1 MPAFDYETV
10 DADGQSSKGQL
21 EAESPSDVVR
31 RLAAAGHT
39 VVDVSAT
46 RGTTRTFGR
55 RRLRGADVVVAFH
68 ELATLLQSGVS
79 LSDAVLAQSRGSHH
93 PALVAAFD
101 AMARHLMRGERFLDA
116 VGASGLPLPDYV
128 YQLVEAGEMSGQL
141 PQALRQAVDQMQ
153 YDQRVAADIRGA
165 LTYPAILVV
174 AGITAVLLVFVFV
187 VPQFSNLLEEAEE
200 LPLLAEFV
208 LRAGVWFNANTW
220 LLAGTAIAAAAVGT
234 MLLRRAAVRQ
244 RLVDLVG
251 ALPLLREWL
260 SEVDTAK
267 WASVMSAMLASRV
280 ELMDALGLASR
291 GVRMSRRKMLLE
303 RAVNEVR
310 SGAAL
315 SEALEKQD
323 ALTPTG
329 YNLIRVG
336 ERSGQLAEMMRAL
349 ASLYEENGT
358 RRMKRVLTLIEPLA
372 VLAIGGV
379 LGTIMIGLILA
390 ITSVNELVL

>member
-1 MPAFDYETV
+1 MPAYDYEIV
-10 DADGQSSKGQL
+10 DANGQSSRGQL
-21 EAESPSDVVR
+21 EAESPADVVR
-31 RLAAAGHT
+31 RLAAAGQT
-39 VVDVSAT
+39 VVDVTET
-46 RGTTRTFGR
+46 RPKVSLRR
-55 RRLRGADVVVAFH
+55 RRLRGGDVVIAFH
-68 ELATLLQSGVS
+68 ELATLLESGVS
-79 LSDAVLAQSRGSHH
+79 LGDAVLAQSQGSHH
-93 PALVAAFD
+93 PALVAAFETIS
-101 AMARHLMRGERFLDA
+101 RHLMRGERFLDA
-116 VGASGLPLPDYV
+116 VAGSGLPLPDYV
-128 YQLVEAGEMSGQL
+128 HQLVEAGEMSGRL
-141 PQALRQAVDQMQ
+141 PQALRQAVNQME
-153 YDQRVAADIRGA
+153 YDQRVAGDIRGA

-174 AGITAVLLVFVFV
+174 AGVTAVLLVFVFV

-208 LRAGVWFNANTW
+208 LRTGVWFNANSW
-220 LLAGTAIAAAAVGT
+220 LFVGTVVAAAAVGT
-234 MLLRRAAVRQ
+234 ALLRRRAVRQ
-244 RLVDLVG
+244 RLIDFVG
-251 ALPLLREWL
+251 ALPLLRDWL

-291 GVRMSRRKMLLE
+291 GVRMSRRKILLE

-310 SGAAL
+310 AGTAL

-349 ASLYEENGT
+349 ASLYEENGA

-372 VLAIGGV
+372 VLVIGAV

-390 ITSVNELVL
+390 ITSVNELIL

>member
-1 MPAFDYETV
+1 M
-10 DADGQSSKGQL
+10 
-21 EAESPSDVVR
+21 
-31 RLAAAGHT
+31 
-39 VVDVSAT
+39 
-46 RGTTRTFGR
+46 
-55 RRLRGADVVVAFH
+55 
-68 ELATLLQSGVS
+68 
-79 LSDAVLAQSRGSHH
+79 
-93 PALVAAFD
+93 
-101 AMARHLMRGERFLDA
+101 
-116 VGASGLPLPDYV
+116 
-128 YQLVEAGEMSGQL
+128 
-141 PQALRQAVDQMQ
+141 
-153 YDQRVAADIRGA
+153 
-165 LTYPAILVV
+165 
-174 AGITAVLLVFVFV
+174 FVFV

-208 LRAGVWFNANTW
+208 LRTGVWFNDNTW
-220 LLAGTAIAAAAVGT
+220 LLGGTVIAAAAVGT

-244 RLVDLVG
+244 RLVDFVG

-291 GVRMSRRKMLLE
+291 GVRMSRRKILLE

>member
-1 MPAFDYETV
+1 MPAYDYEVV
-10 DADGQSSKGQL
+10 DANGQSSKGQV
-21 EAESPSDVVR
+21 EAENPQDVVR
-31 RLAAAGHT
+31 RLAAGGQT
-39 VVDVSAT
+39 VVDVSET
-46 RGTTRTFGR
+46 RERGQGLRR
-55 RRLRGADVVVAFH
+55 RRLRAGDVVLTFH
-68 ELATLLQSGVS
+68 ELATLLESGVS
-79 LSDAVLAQSRGSHH
+79 LSDAVLAQSHGSHH
-93 PALVAAFD
+93 PALVAAFEII
-101 AMARHLMRGERFLDA
+101 ARNLMRGERFLDA

-128 YQLVEAGEMSGQL
+128 YQLVEAGEMSGRL
-141 PQALRQAVDQMQ
+141 PQALRQAVNQME

-174 AGITAVLLVFVFV
+174 AGITAVVLVFVFV
-187 VPQFSNLLEEAEE
+187 VPQFSNLLDEAEA

-220 LLAGTAIAAAAVGT
+220 LLLGALIAGGSVAT
-234 MLLRRAAVRQ
+234 MLLRRPAVRQ
-244 RLVDLVG
+244 RVTDFLG
-251 ALPLLREWL
+251 ALPLLRDWF
-260 SEVDTAK
+260 SELDTAK
-267 WASVMSAMLASRV
+267 WASVMAAMLASRV

-291 GVRMSRRKMLLE
+291 GVRVSRRKALLE

-310 SGAAL
+310 GGAAL

-336 ERSGQLAEMMRAL
+336 ERSGKLAEMMRAL
-349 ASLYEENGT
+349 AVLYEENGT

-372 VLAIGGV
+372 VLMIGGV

>member
-1 MPAFDYETV
+1 MPAYDYEIV
-10 DADGQSSKGQL
+10 DANGQSSKGQL

-39 VVDVSAT
+39 VVDVSET
-46 RGTTRTFGR
+46 RGAARALGR

-68 ELATLLQSGVS
+68 ELATLLGSGVS
-79 LSDAVLAQSRGSHH
+79 LGDAVLAQSRGSHH
-93 PALVAAFD
+93 PALVAAFEV
-101 AMARHLMRGERFLDA
+101 MGRHLMRGERFLDA
-116 VGASGLPLPDYV
+116 MGASGLPLPDYV
-128 YQLVEAGEMSGQL
+128 YQLVEAGEASGRL

-174 AGITAVLLVFVFV
+174 AGITAVLFVFVFV
-187 VPQFSNLLEEAEE
+187 VPQFSNLLEEAED

-220 LLAGTAIAAAAVGT
+220 LLVGSVVAAAAIGT
-234 MLLRRAAVRQ
+234 VLFRRRAVRQ
-244 RLVDLVG
+244 RLMDFAG
-251 ALPLLREWL
+251 ALPLLRDWL

-267 WASVMSAMLASRV
+267 WASVMGAMLASRV

-291 GVRMSRRKMLLE
+291 GVRISRRKVLLD

-310 SGAAL
+310 AGTPL

-349 ASLYEENGT
+349 SALYEENGT
-358 RRMKRVLTLIEPLA
+358 RRMKRVLTFIEPLA
-372 VLAIGGV
+372 VLAIGAV

>member
-10 DADGQSSKGQL
+10 DANGQSSKGQL
-21 EAESPSDVVR
+21 EAKSPSDVVR

-39 VVDVSAT
+39 VVDVSET

-79 LSDAVLAQSRGSHH
+79 LGDAVLAQSRGSHH

-208 LRAGVWFNANTW
+208 LRTGVWFNANTW
-220 LLAGTAIAAAAVGT
+220 LLAGTAIAAAVVGT

-244 RLVDLVG
+244 RLVDFVG

-291 GVRMSRRKMLLE
+291 GVRMSRRKILLE

-310 SGAAL
+310 GGAAL

>member
-1 MPAFDYETV
+1 MPAYDYEVV
-10 DADGQSSKGQL
+10 DANGQSSKGQL

-39 VVDVSAT
+39 VVDVSET
-46 RGTTRTFGR
+46 REAARAFGR

-68 ELATLLQSGVS
+68 ELATLLGSGVS
-79 LSDAVLAQSRGSHH
+79 LGDAVLAQSRGSHH
-93 PALVAAFD
+93 PSLVAAFD
-101 AMARHLMRGERFLDA
+101 TMARHLMRGERFRDA
-116 VGASGLPLPDYV
+116 MGASGLPLPDYV
-128 YQLVEAGEMSGQL
+128 HQLVEAGEASGRL

-174 AGITAVLLVFVFV
+174 AGVSAVLLVFIFV
-187 VPQFSNLLEEAEE
+187 VPQFANLLEEAEN

-220 LLAGTAIAAAAVGT
+220 LLVGAVVAAAALGT
-234 MLLRRAAVRQ
+234 VLFRRRAVRQ
-244 RLVDLVG
+244 RVMDIVG
-251 ALPLLREWL
+251 TVPILREWL

-267 WASVMSAMLASRV
+267 WASVMGAMLASRV

-291 GVRMSRRKMLLE
+291 GVRISRRKVLLE

-310 SGAAL
+310 AGTPL

-349 ASLYEENGT
+349 AELYEENGT

-379 LGTIMIGLILA
+379 LGTIMIGLVLA

>member
-1 MPAFDYETV
+1 
-10 DADGQSSKGQL
+10 
-21 EAESPSDVVR
+21 
-31 RLAAAGHT
+31 
-39 VVDVSAT
+39 
-46 RGTTRTFGR
+46 
-55 RRLRGADVVVAFH
+55 
-68 ELATLLQSGVS
+68 
-79 LSDAVLAQSRGSHH
+79 
-93 PALVAAFD
+93 
-101 AMARHLMRGERFLDA
+101 MRGERFLDA
-116 VGASGLPLPDYV
+116 MGASGLPLPDYV
-128 YQLVEAGEMSGQL
+128 YQLVEAGEASGRL
-141 PQALRQAVDQMQ
+141 PQALRQAVEQMQ

-174 AGITAVLLVFVFV
+174 AGVSAVLLVFIFV
-187 VPQFSNLLEEAEE
+187 VPQFANLLEEAEN

-220 LLAGTAIAAAAVGT
+220 LLVGAVVAAAALGT
-234 MLLRRAAVRQ
+234 VLFRRRAVRQ
-244 RLVDLVG
+244 RVMDVVG
-251 ALPLLREWL
+251 TVPILREWL

-267 WASVMSAMLASRV
+267 WASVMGAMLASRV

-291 GVRMSRRKMLLE
+291 GVRISRRKVLLE

-310 SGAAL
+310 AGTPL
-315 SEALEKQD
+315 SEALERQD

-349 ASLYEENGT
+349 AELYEENGT

-379 LGTIMIGLILA
+379 LGTIMVGLVLA

>member
-1 MPAFDYETV
+1 MPAYDYEVV
-10 DADGQSSKGQL
+10 DANGQASKGQV
-21 EAESPSDVVR
+21 EAPSAADVVR
-31 RLAAAGHT
+31 RLAANGQT
-39 VVDVSAT
+39 VVEVSESRA
-46 RGTTRTFGR
+46 RTGGLRR
-55 RRLRGADVVVAFH
+55 RRLRSADVVVAFH
-68 ELATLLQSGVS
+68 ELATLLESGVS
-79 LSDAVLAQSRGSHH
+79 LSDAVLAQSHGMHH
-93 PALVAAFD
+93 PALVAAFE
-101 AMARHLMRGERFLDA
+101 AISKHLMRGERFLDA
-116 VGASGLPLPDYV
+116 VGDSGLPLPDYV
-128 YQLVEAGEMSGQL
+128 YQLVEAGEMSGRL
-141 PQALRQAVDQMQ
+141 PQALRQAVDQME

-174 AGITAVLLVFVFV
+174 AGVTAVLLVFIFV
-187 VPQFSNLLEEAEE
+187 VPQFANLLEEAED

-208 LRAGVWFNANTW
+208 LRAGVWFNDNTW
-220 LLAGTAIAAAAVGT
+220 LLAGTVIAGASVATV
-234 MLLRRAAVRQ
+234 LLRRPTVRQ
-244 RLVDLVG
+244 RLVDMLG
-251 ALPLLREWL
+251 AVPLLRDWF

-267 WASVMSAMLASRV
+267 WASVMGAMLASRV

-291 GVRMSRRKMLLE
+291 GVRMSRRKALLE

-310 SGAAL
+310 GGTAL

-349 ASLYEENGT
+349 AALYEENGT

-372 VLAIGGV
+372 VLMIGGV

-390 ITSVNELVL
+390 ITSVNEIVL

>member
-1 MPAFDYETV
+1 MPAYDYEIV
-10 DADGQSSKGQL
+10 DANGQSSKGQL
-21 EAESPSDVVR
+21 EAESPADVVR

-39 VVDVSAT
+39 VLDVTET
-46 RGTTRTFGR
+46 RAAARSFGR

-68 ELATLLQSGVS
+68 ELATLLESGVS
-79 LSDAVLAQSRGSHH
+79 LGDAVLAQSHGSHH
-93 PALVAAFD
+93 PALVAAFE
-101 AMARHLMRGERFLDA
+101 AMAKHLMRGDRFLDA
-116 VGASGLPLPDYV
+116 VGASGLPLPAYV
-128 YQLVEAGEMSGQL
+128 HQLVEAGEMSGRL
-141 PQALRQAVDQMQ
+141 PQALRQAVDQME
-153 YDQRVAADIRGA
+153 YDQRVVADIRGA

-174 AGITAVLLVFVFV
+174 AGVTAVLLVFVFV
-187 VPQFSNLLEEAEE
+187 VPQFSNLLEDAEE
-200 LPLLAEFV
+200 LPLLAELV
-208 LRAGVWFNANTW
+208 LRTGVWFNANTG
-220 LLAGTAIAAAAVGT
+220 LFVGTVAAAAVLGT
-234 MLLRRAAVRQ
+234 VLLRRPAVRQ
-244 RLVDLVG
+244 RLMDFAA

-280 ELMDALGLASR
+280 ELMDALALASR
-291 GVRMSRRKMLLE
+291 GVRVSRRKVLLE

-310 SGAAL
+310 GGAAL

-329 YNLIRVG
+329 YNLVRVG

-349 ASLYEENGT
+349 AVLYEENGT
-358 RRMKRVLTLIEPLA
+358 RRMKRVLTVIEPLA

>member
-10 DADGQSSKGQL
+10 DANGQSSKGQL
-21 EAESPSDVVR
+21 EAKSPSDVVR

-39 VVDVSAT
+39 VVDVSET

-79 LSDAVLAQSRGSHH
+79 LGDAVLAQSRGSHH

-174 AGITAVLLVFVFV
+174 AGISAVLLVFVFV

-208 LRAGVWFNANTW
+208 LRTGVWFNANTW
-220 LLAGTAIAAAAVGT
+220 LLAGAAIAAAVVGT

-244 RLVDLVG
+244 RLVDFVG

-291 GVRMSRRKMLLE
+291 GVRMSRRKILLE

-310 SGAAL
+310 GGAAL

>member
-1 MPAFDYETV
+1 MPAYDYEVV
-10 DADGQSSKGQL
+10 DANGQSSKGQV
-21 EAESPSDVVR
+21 EAESPQDVVR
-31 RLAAAGHT
+31 RLAAAGQT
-39 VVDVSAT
+39 VVDVSET
-46 RGTTRTFGR
+46 RERGRGLR
-55 RRLRGADVVVAFH
+55 RRLRAGDVVLTFH
-68 ELATLLQSGVS
+68 ELATLLESGVS
-79 LSDAVLAQSRGSHH
+79 LSDAVLAQSHGSHH
-93 PALVAAFD
+93 PALVAAFETI
-101 AMARHLMRGERFLDA
+101 ARNLMRGERFLDA
-116 VGASGLPLPDYV
+116 VAASGLPLPSYV
-128 YQLVEAGEMSGQL
+128 YQLVEAGEMSGRL
-141 PQALRQAVDQMQ
+141 PQALRQAVNQME

-174 AGITAVLLVFVFV
+174 AGITAVVLVFVFV
-187 VPQFSNLLEEAEE
+187 VPQFSNLLEEAEN

-208 LRAGVWFNANTW
+208 LRAGVWFNANIW
-220 LLAGTAIAAAAVGT
+220 LLLGVLIAGGSVAT
-234 MLLRRAAVRQ
+234 MLFRRPAVRQ
-244 RLVDLVG
+244 RVTDFLG
-251 ALPLLREWL
+251 ALPLLRDWF
-260 SEVDTAK
+260 SELDTAK

-291 GVRMSRRKMLLE
+291 GVRVSRRKTLLE

-310 SGAAL
+310 GGAAL

-349 ASLYEENGT
+349 AVLYEENGT

-372 VLAIGGV
+372 VLMIGGV

>member
-1 MPAFDYETV
+1 M
-10 DADGQSSKGQL
+10 SS
-21 EAESPSDVVR
+21 V
-31 RLAAAGHT
+31 RLAAGGQT
-39 VVDVSAT
+39 VVDVSET
-46 RGTTRTFGR
+46 RQRTSGLRR
-55 RRLRGADVVVAFH
+55 RRLRAGDVVLTFH
-68 ELATLLQSGVS
+68 ELATLLESGVS
-79 LSDAVLAQSRGSHH
+79 LSDAVLAQSQGTHH
-93 PALVAAFD
+93 PALVAAFESI
-101 AMARHLMRGERFLDA
+101 AKSLMRGERFLDA
-116 VGASGLPLPDYV
+116 VGGSGLPLPDYV
-128 YQLVEAGEMSGQL
+128 YQLVEAGEMSGRL
-141 PQALRQAVDQMQ
+141 PQALRQAVNQME

-174 AGITAVLLVFVFV
+174 AGVTAVGLVFIFV
-187 VPQFSNLLEEAEE
+187 VPQFANLLEDAED

-220 LLAGTAIAAAAVGT
+220 LLLGALIAGGSVAT
-234 MLLRRAAVRQ
+234 MLLRRPAVRQ
-244 RLVDLVG
+244 RVTDFLG
-251 ALPLLREWL
+251 ALPLLRDWF
-260 SEVDTAK
+260 SELDTAK
-267 WASVMSAMLASRV
+267 WASVMAAMLASRV

-291 GVRMSRRKMLLE
+291 GVRVSRRKTLLE

-310 SGAAL
+310 GGAAL

-336 ERSGQLAEMMRAL
+336 ERSGKLAEMMRAL
-349 ASLYEENGT
+349 AVLYEENGT

-372 VLAIGGV
+372 VLMIGGV

>member
-1 MPAFDYETV
+1 MPAYDYEVV
-10 DADGQSSKGQL
+10 DPNGQSSKGQV
-21 EAESPSDVVR
+21 EADSAADVVR
-31 RLAAAGHT
+31 RLAANGQT
-39 VVDVSAT
+39 VVDVSET
-46 RGTTRTFGR
+46 RERAAGLRR
-55 RRLRGADVVVAFH
+55 RRLRGGDVVVAFH
-68 ELATLLQSGVS
+68 ELATLLESGVS
-79 LSDAVLAQSRGSHH
+79 LSDAVLAQSHGTHH

-101 AMARHLMRGERFLDA
+101 SIAKNLMRGERFLDA
-116 VGASGLPLPDYV
+116 VGGSGLPLPDYV
-128 YQLVEAGEMSGQL
+128 YQLVEAGEMSGRL
-141 PQALRQAVDQMQ
+141 PQALRQAVDQME

-174 AGITAVLLVFVFV
+174 AGVTAVLLVFIFV
-187 VPQFSNLLEEAEE
+187 VPQFSNLLEEAET

-208 LRAGVWFNANTW
+208 LRTGVWFNDNTV
-220 LLAGTAIAAAAVGT
+220 LLAGLVIAAGSIGT
-234 MLLRRAAVRQ
+234 LLLRRQTVRQ
-244 RLVDLVG
+244 RLTDALG
-251 ALPLLREWL
+251 AVPILRDWF

-291 GVRMSRRKMLLE
+291 GVRMSRRKALLE

-310 SGAAL
+310 GGAAL

-349 ASLYEENGT
+349 AALYEENGT

-372 VLAIGGV
+372 VLTIGGV

>member
-1 MPAFDYETV
+1 MPAYDYEV
-10 DADGQSSKGQL
+10 IDANGQSSKGQV
-21 EAESPSDVVR
+21 EADSADDVVR
-31 RLAAAGHT
+31 RLAANGQT
-39 VVDVSAT
+39 VVDVSES
-46 RGTTRTFGR
+46 RQRTAGLRR

-68 ELATLLQSGVS
+68 ELATLLESGVS
-79 LSDAVLAQSRGSHH
+79 LSDAVLAQSHGTHH
-93 PALVAAFD
+93 PSLVAAFD
-101 AMARHLMRGERFLDA
+101 TIARNLMRGERFLTA
-116 VGASGLPLPDYV
+116 VGDSGLPLPDYV
-128 YQLVEAGEMSGQL
+128 YQLVEAGEMSGRL

-174 AGITAVLLVFVFV
+174 AGVTAVLLVFIFV
-187 VPQFSNLLEEAEE
+187 VPQFSNLLDEAAN

-208 LRAGVWFNANTW
+208 LRSGVWFNDNTW
-220 LLAGTAIAAAAVGT
+220 LLTGTVIAAASIGT
-234 MLLRRAAVRQ
+234 MLLRRPAVRQ
-244 RLVDLVG
+244 RLMDAVG
-251 ALPLLREWL
+251 AVPILRDWF

-267 WASVMSAMLASRV
+267 WASVMGAMLASRV

-291 GVRMSRRKMLLE
+291 GVRMSRRKALLE

-310 SGAAL
+310 GGAAL

-349 ASLYEENGT
+349 AALYEENGT
-358 RRMKRVLTLIEPLA
+358 RRMKRVLTFIEPLA
-372 VLAIGGV
+372 VLTIGAV

-390 ITSVNELVL
+390 ITSVNEIVL

>member
-1 MPAFDYETV
+1 MPAYDYEVV
-10 DADGQSSKGQL
+10 DANGQSSKGQV
-21 EAESPSDVVR
+21 EADSADDVVR
-31 RLAAAGHT
+31 RLSANGQT
-39 VVDVSAT
+39 VVDINQSRQRAAGL
-46 RGTTRTFGR
+46 RR
-55 RRLRGADVVVAFH
+55 RRLRSADVVVAFH
-68 ELATLLQSGVS
+68 ELATLLESGVS
-79 LSDAVLAQSRGSHH
+79 LSDAVLAQSHGTHH
-93 PALVAAFD
+93 PALVTAFD
-101 AMARHLMRGERFLDA
+101 SIAKNLMRGERFLDA
-116 VGASGLPLPDYV
+116 VGGSGLPLPDYV
-128 YQLVEAGEMSGQL
+128 YQLVEAGEMSGRL
-141 PQALRQAVDQMQ
+141 PQALRQAVDQME

-174 AGITAVLLVFVFV
+174 AGITAVLLVFIFV
-187 VPQFSNLLEEAEE
+187 VPQFSNLLEEAEN

-208 LRAGVWFNANTW
+208 LRAGVWFNDNTW
-220 LLAGTAIAAAAVGT
+220 LLVGMVIAGGSIGT
-234 MLLRRAAVRQ
+234 MLLRRQAVRR
-244 RLVDLVG
+244 RLTDAVG
-251 ALPLLREWL
+251 AVPILRDWF
-260 SEVDTAK
+260 SEIDTAK

-291 GVRMSRRKMLLE
+291 GVRMSRRKALLE

-310 SGAAL
+310 GGAAL

-349 ASLYEENGT
+349 AALYEENGT

-372 VLAIGGV
+372 VLTIGGV

-390 ITSVNELVL
+390 ITSVNEIVL

>member
-1 MPAFDYETV
+1 MPAFDYEVV
-10 DADGQSSKGQL
+10 DANGQASRGQVD
-21 EAESPSDVVR
+21 AASASDVVR
-31 RLAAAGHT
+31 RLAANGQT
-39 VVDVSAT
+39 VVEVTET
-46 RGTTRTFGR
+46 RGRTPGLRR
-55 RRLRGADVVVAFH
+55 RRLRGGDVVIAFH
-68 ELATLLQSGVS
+68 ELATLLESGVS
-79 LSDAVLAQSRGSHH
+79 LGDAVLAQSHGSHH

-101 AMARHLMRGERFLDA
+101 TIAKHLLRGERFLDA
-116 VGASGLPLPDYV
+116 VAASDLPLPDYV
-128 YQLVEAGEMSGQL
+128 HQLVEAGEMSGRL
-141 PQALRQAVDQMQ
+141 PQALRQAVNQME

-174 AGITAVLLVFVFV
+174 AGVTAVLFVFVFV
-187 VPQFSNLLEEAEE
+187 VPQFSNLLDDAAD

-208 LRAGVWFNANTW
+208 LRLGVWFNANMW
-220 LLAGTAIAAAAVGT
+220 LLAGTVAAVAT
-234 MLLRRAAVRQ
+234 VAAVLLQRSTVRQ
-244 RLVDLVG
+244 RLMDAVG
-251 ALPLLREWL
+251 TLPLLRDWL

-291 GVRMSRRKMLLE
+291 GVRMSRRKILLE
-303 RAVNEVR
+303 RAVNDVR
-310 SGAAL
+310 AGTAL

-349 ASLYEENGT
+349 GALYEENGT

-372 VLAIGGV
+372 VLTIGAL

>member
-1 MPAFDYETV
+1 MPAYDYEVV
-10 DADGQSSKGQL
+10 DAEGQSSKGQV
-21 EAESPSDVVR
+21 EADSADDVVR
-31 RLAAAGHT
+31 RLAANGQT
-39 VVDVSAT
+39 VVDVSESRPRAGGL
-46 RGTTRTFGR
+46 RR

-68 ELATLLQSGVS
+68 ELATLLESGVS
-79 LSDAVLAQSRGSHH
+79 LSDAVLAQSHGTHH

-101 AMARHLMRGERFLDA
+101 LIGKHLMRGERFLDA
-116 VGASGLPLPDYV
+116 VADSGLPLPDYV
-128 YQLVEAGEMSGQL
+128 HQLVEAGEMSGRL
-141 PQALRQAVDQMQ
+141 PQALRQAVDQME

-174 AGITAVLLVFVFV
+174 AGVTAVLLVFVFV
-187 VPQFSNLLEEAEE
+187 VPQFANLLEEAED

-208 LRAGVWFNANTW
+208 LRAGVWFNDNTW
-220 LLAGTAIAAAAVGT
+220 LLAGSVAGGAVAAT
-234 MLLRRAAVRQ
+234 MLLRRPTVRQ
-244 RLVDLVG
+244 RVLDGVG
-251 ALPLLREWL
+251 AVPVLRDWF

-267 WASVMSAMLASRV
+267 WASVMGAMLASRV

-291 GVRMSRRKMLLE
+291 GVRMSRRKALLE

-310 SGAAL
+310 GGAAL

-349 ASLYEENGT
+349 AALYEENGT

-372 VLAIGGV
+372 VLMIGGV

-390 ITSVNELVL
+390 ITSVNEMVL

>member
-1 MPAFDYETV
+1 MTAYDYEVV
-10 DADGQSSKGQL
+10 DANGQSSRGQV
-21 EAESPSDVVR
+21 EAESPQDVVR
-31 RLAAAGHT
+31 RLAAGGQT
-39 VVDVSAT
+39 VVDVSET
-46 RGTTRTFGR
+46 RERGQGLRR
-55 RRLRGADVVVAFH
+55 RRLRAGDVVLTFH
-68 ELATLLQSGVS
+68 ELATLLESGVS
-79 LSDAVLAQSRGSHH
+79 LSDAVLAQSHGSHH
-93 PALVAAFD
+93 PALVAAFEII
-101 AMARHLMRGERFLDA
+101 ARNLMRGERFLDA

-128 YQLVEAGEMSGQL
+128 YQLVEAGEMSGRL
-141 PQALRQAVDQMQ
+141 PQALRQAVNQME

-174 AGITAVLLVFVFV
+174 AGITAVVLVFIFV
-187 VPQFSNLLEEAEE
+187 VPQFSNLLEDAEK

-220 LLAGTAIAAAAVGT
+220 LLLGALIAGGSMAT
-234 MLLRRAAVRQ
+234 MLLRRPAVRQ
-244 RLVDLVG
+244 RVTDFLG
-251 ALPLLREWL
+251 ALPLLRDWF
-260 SEVDTAK
+260 SELDTAK
-267 WASVMSAMLASRV
+267 WASVMAAMLASRV

-291 GVRMSRRKMLLE
+291 GVRVSRRKTLLE

-310 SGAAL
+310 GGAAL

-336 ERSGQLAEMMRAL
+336 ERSGKLAEMMRAL
-349 ASLYEENGT
+349 AVLYEENGT

-372 VLAIGGV
+372 VLMIGGV

>member
-10 DADGQSSKGQL
+10 DANGQSSKGQL

-39 VVDVSAT
+39 VVDVSEA

-79 LSDAVLAQSRGSHH
+79 LGDAVLAQSRGSHH

-208 LRAGVWFNANTW
+208 LRTGVWFNANTW
-220 LLAGTAIAAAAVGT
+220 LLAGTAIAAAAAGT

-244 RLVDLVG
+244 RLVDFVG

-291 GVRMSRRKMLLE
+291 GVRMSRRKILLD

>member
-1 MPAFDYETV
+1 MPAFDYEVV
-10 DADGQSSKGQL
+10 DANGHASRGQVDAAS
-21 EAESPSDVVR
+21 ASDVVR
-31 RLAAAGHT
+31 RLAANGQT
-39 VVDVSAT
+39 VVEVTET
-46 RGTTRTFGR
+46 RGRTPGLRR
-55 RRLRGADVVVAFH
+55 RRLRGGDVVIAFH
-68 ELATLLQSGVS
+68 ELATLLESGVS
-79 LSDAVLAQSRGSHH
+79 LGDAVLAQSHGSHH

-101 AMARHLMRGERFLDA
+101 TIAKHLLRGERFLDA
-116 VGASGLPLPDYV
+116 VAASDLPLPDYV
-128 YQLVEAGEMSGQL
+128 HQLVEAGEMSGRL
-141 PQALRQAVDQMQ
+141 PQALRQAVNQME

-174 AGITAVLLVFVFV
+174 AGVTAVLFVFVFV
-187 VPQFSNLLEEAEE
+187 VPQFSNLLDDAAD

-208 LRAGVWFNANTW
+208 LRLGVWFNANMW
-220 LLAGTAIAAAAVGT
+220 LLAGTVAAVAT
-234 MLLRRAAVRQ
+234 LAAVLLQRSTVRQ
-244 RLVDLVG
+244 RLMDVVG
-251 ALPLLREWL
+251 TLPLLRDWL

-291 GVRMSRRKMLLE
+291 GVRMSRRKILLE
-303 RAVNEVR
+303 RAVNDVR
-310 SGAAL
+310 AGTAL

-349 ASLYEENGT
+349 GALYEENGT

-372 VLAIGGV
+372 VLTIGAL

>member
-1 MPAFDYETV
+1 MPAYDYEVV
-10 DADGQSSKGQL
+10 DANGQSSKGQL
-21 EAESPSDVVR
+21 EAESQSDVVR

-39 VVDVSAT
+39 VVDVSET
-46 RGTTRTFGR
+46 RGAARGLGR

-68 ELATLLQSGVS
+68 ELATLLGSGVS
-79 LSDAVLAQSRGSHH
+79 LGDAVLAQSRGSHH
-93 PALVAAFD
+93 PSLVAAFD
-101 AMARHLMRGERFLDA
+101 TMARHLMRGERFLDA
-116 VGASGLPLPDYV
+116 MGASGLPLPDYV
-128 YQLVEAGEMSGQL
+128 HQLVEAGEASGRL

-165 LTYPAILVV
+165 LTYPAILVIGGV
-174 AGITAVLLVFVFV
+174 TAVLLVFVFV
-187 VPQFSNLLEEAEE
+187 VPQFSNLLEEAED

-220 LLAGTAIAAAAVGT
+220 LFVGSVVAAAIGT
-234 MLLRRAAVRQ
+234 VLLRRRAVRQ
-244 RLVDLVG
+244 RLMDFVG
-251 ALPLLREWL
+251 ALPILRDWL

-267 WASVMSAMLASRV
+267 WASVMGAMLASRV

-291 GVRMSRRKMLLE
+291 GVRISRRKVLLE

-310 SGAAL
+310 AGTPL

-349 ASLYEENGT
+349 AVLYEENGT

-372 VLAIGGV
+372 VLVIGGV

>member
-1 MPAFDYETV
+1 MPAFDYEVV
-10 DADGQSSKGQL
+10 DANGQASRGQVD
-21 EAESPSDVVR
+21 AASASDVVR
-31 RLAAAGHT
+31 RLAANGQT
-39 VVDVSAT
+39 VVEVTET
-46 RGTTRTFGR
+46 RGRTPGLRR
-55 RRLRGADVVVAFH
+55 RRLRGGDVVIAFH
-68 ELATLLQSGVS
+68 ELATLLESGVS
-79 LSDAVLAQSRGSHH
+79 LGDAVLAQSHGSHH

-101 AMARHLMRGERFLDA
+101 TIAKHLLRGERFLDA
-116 VGASGLPLPDYV
+116 VAASDLPLPDYV
-128 YQLVEAGEMSGQL
+128 HQLVEAGEMSGRL
-141 PQALRQAVDQMQ
+141 PQALRQAVNQME

-174 AGITAVLLVFVFV
+174 AGVTAVLFVFVFV
-187 VPQFSNLLEEAEE
+187 VPQFSNLLDDAAD

-208 LRAGVWFNANTW
+208 LRLGVWFNANMW
-220 LLAGTAIAAAAVGT
+220 LLAGTVAAVAT
-234 MLLRRAAVRQ
+234 VAAVLLQRSTVRQ
-244 RLVDLVG
+244 RLMDVVG
-251 ALPLLREWL
+251 TLPLLRDWL

-291 GVRMSRRKMLLE
+291 GVRMSRRKILLE
-303 RAVNEVR
+303 RAVNDVR
-310 SGAAL
+310 AGTAL

-349 ASLYEENGT
+349 GALYEENGT

-372 VLAIGGV
+372 VLTIGAL

>member
-79 LSDAVLAQSRGSHH
+79 LGDAVLAQSRGSHH

-244 RLVDLVG
+244 RLVDFVG

>member
-1 MPAFDYETV
+1 MPAYDYEVV
-10 DADGQSSKGQL
+10 DANGQSSKGHL

-39 VVDVSAT
+39 VVDVSET
-46 RGTTRTFGR
+46 RDAARAFGR

-68 ELATLLQSGVS
+68 ELATLLGSGVS
-79 LSDAVLAQSRGSHH
+79 LGDAVLAQSRGSHH
-93 PALVAAFD
+93 PSLVAAFD
-101 AMARHLMRGERFLDA
+101 TMARHLMRGERFLDA
-116 VGASGLPLPDYV
+116 MGASGLPLPDYV
-128 YQLVEAGEMSGQL
+128 HQLVEAGEASGRL

-174 AGITAVLLVFVFV
+174 AGVTAVLLVFIFV
-187 VPQFSNLLEEAEE
+187 VPQFANLLEEAEN
-200 LPLLAEFV
+200 LPLLAEF
-208 LRAGVWFNANTW
+208 VWFNANTW
-220 LLAGTAIAAAAVGT
+220 LLAGTVVAAAAFGT
-234 MLLRRAAVRQ
+234 VLFRRRAVRQ
-244 RLVDLVG
+244 RVMDIVG
-251 ALPLLREWL
+251 TVPILREWL

-267 WASVMSAMLASRV
+267 WASVMGAMLASRV

-291 GVRMSRRKMLLE
+291 GVRISRRKVLLE

-310 SGAAL
+310 AGTPL
-315 SEALEKQD
+315 SEALEQQD

-349 ASLYEENGT
+349 AELYEENGT

-379 LGTIMIGLILA
+379 LGTIMIGLVLA

>member
-1 MPAFDYETV
+1 MPAYDYEV
-10 DADGQSSKGQL
+10 IDANGQSSKGQV
-21 EAESPSDVVR
+21 EADSADDVVR
-31 RLAAAGHT
+31 RLAANGQT
-39 VVDVSAT
+39 VVDVSES
-46 RGTTRTFGR
+46 RQRTAGLRR
-55 RRLRGADVVVAFH
+55 RRLRGSDVVVAFH
-68 ELATLLQSGVS
+68 ELATLLESGVS
-79 LSDAVLAQSRGSHH
+79 LSDAVLAQSHGTHH
-93 PALVAAFD
+93 PSLVAAFETI
-101 AMARHLMRGERFLDA
+101 AKNLMRGERFLAA
-116 VGASGLPLPDYV
+116 VGDSGLPLPDYV
-128 YQLVEAGEMSGQL
+128 YQLVEAGEMSGRL

-174 AGITAVLLVFVFV
+174 AGVTAVLLVFIFV
-187 VPQFSNLLEEAEE
+187 VPQFSNLLEDAAN

-208 LRAGVWFNANTW
+208 LRTGVWFNANTW
-220 LLAGTAIAAAAVGT
+220 LLAGTVIAVASIGT
-234 MLLRRAAVRQ
+234 MLLRRDAVRQ
-244 RLVDLVG
+244 RLMDAIG
-251 ALPLLREWL
+251 AVPILRDWF

-267 WASVMSAMLASRV
+267 WASVMGAMLASRV

-291 GVRMSRRKMLLE
+291 GVRMSRRKVLLE

-310 SGAAL
+310 GGAAL

-349 ASLYEENGT
+349 AALYEENGT
-358 RRMKRVLTLIEPLA
+358 RRMKRVLTFIEPLA
-372 VLAIGGV
+372 VLTIGAV

-390 ITSVNELVL
+390 ITSVNEIVL

>member
-10 DADGQSSKGQL
+10 DANGQSSKGQL

-31 RLAAAGHT
+31 HLAAAGHT
-39 VVDVSAT
+39 VVDVSET

-79 LSDAVLAQSRGSHH
+79 LGDAVLAQSRGSHH
-93 PALVAAFD
+93 PALAAAFD

-208 LRAGVWFNANTW
+208 LRTGVWFNDNTW
-220 LLAGTAIAAAAVGT
+220 LLGGTVIAGAAVGT

-244 RLVDLVG
+244 RLVDFVG

-349 ASLYEENGT
+349 ASLYEENGA
-358 RRMKRVLTLIEPLA
+358 RRMRRVLTLIEPLA
-372 VLAIGGV
+372 VLVIGGV

>member
-1 MPAFDYETV
+1 MPAYDYEIV
-10 DADGQSSKGQL
+10 DANGQSSRGQL
-21 EAESPSDVVR
+21 EAESPADVVR
-31 RLAAAGHT
+31 RLAAAGQT
-39 VVDVSAT
+39 VVDVTET
-46 RGTTRTFGR
+46 RPTVSLRR

-79 LSDAVLAQSRGSHH
+79 LGDAVLAQSQGSHH

-101 AMARHLMRGERFLDA
+101 AMSRHLMRGERFLDA
-116 VGASGLPLPDYV
+116 VRASGLPLPDYV
-128 YQLVEAGEMSGQL
+128 YQLVEAGEMSGRL

-174 AGITAVLLVFVFV
+174 AGVTAVLLVFVFV
-187 VPQFSNLLEEAEE
+187 VPQFANLLDEAED
-200 LPLLAEFV
+200 LPLLAEVV
-208 LRAGVWFNANTW
+208 LRAGVWFNANSW
-220 LLAGTAIAAAAVGT
+220 LLVGTLAAGAAGAT
-234 MLLRRAAVRQ
+234 MLLRRPTVRQ
-244 RLVDLVG
+244 RLMDIVG
-251 ALPLLREWL
+251 TLPLLREWL

-267 WASVMSAMLASRV
+267 WASVMGAMLASRV

-291 GVRMSRRKMLLE
+291 GVRMSRRKVLLE

-310 SGAAL
+310 AGTAL
-315 SEALEKQD
+315 SAALEKQD

-349 ASLYEENGT
+349 AALYEENGT

-372 VLAIGGV
+372 VLVIGAV

>member
-1 MPAFDYETV
+1 MPAYDYEV
-10 DADGQSSKGQL
+10 IDANGQSSKGQV
-21 EAESPSDVVR
+21 EADSADDVVR
-31 RLAAAGHT
+31 RLAANGQT
-39 VVDVSAT
+39 VVDVSES
-46 RGTTRTFGR
+46 RQRTAGLRR
-55 RRLRGADVVVAFH
+55 RRLRGSDVVVAFH
-68 ELATLLQSGVS
+68 ELATLLESGVS
-79 LSDAVLAQSRGSHH
+79 LSDAVLAQSRGTHH
-93 PALVAAFD
+93 PSLVAAFETI
-101 AMARHLMRGERFLDA
+101 AKNLMRGERFLAA
-116 VGASGLPLPDYV
+116 VGDSGLPLPDYV
-128 YQLVEAGEMSGQL
+128 YQLVEAGEMSGRL

-174 AGITAVLLVFVFV
+174 AGVTAVLLVFIFV
-187 VPQFSNLLEEAEE
+187 VPQFSNLLEDAAN

-208 LRAGVWFNANTW
+208 LRTGVWFNANTW
-220 LLAGTAIAAAAVGT
+220 LLAGTVIAVASIGT
-234 MLLRRAAVRQ
+234 MLLRRDAVRQ
-244 RLVDLVG
+244 RLMDAIG
-251 ALPLLREWL
+251 AVPILRDWF

-267 WASVMSAMLASRV
+267 WASVMGAMLASRV

-291 GVRMSRRKMLLE
+291 GVRMSRRKVLLE

-310 SGAAL
+310 GGAAL

-349 ASLYEENGT
+349 AALYEENGT
-358 RRMKRVLTLIEPLA
+358 RRMKRVLTFIEPLA
-372 VLAIGGV
+372 VLTIGAV

-390 ITSVNELVL
+390 ITSVNEIVL